1 MNFKIDNISSIYFE
15 NIESG
20 ESFGLQELSDVTKEM
35 YTVSPDEIQDLESI
49 YKTHEVANFTC
60 ENAMINVNLLAKL
73 FTQEKSNTFDIQY
86 TIMVQARKH
95 KKKRINKKWL
105 KRYGYKQQQMI
116 ANGWKLGEYNAQ
128 TGEVEMIKRD
138 WR

>member
-1 MNFKIDNISSIYFE
+1 MDFKTDGIK
-15 NIESG
+15 SG
-20 ESFGLQELSDVTKEM
+20 CINMETGKSFELSDATIEVDTF
-35 YTVSPDEIQDLESI
+35 SPNPDEIVSLESI
-49 YKTHEVANFTC
+49 YKAHEVANFTC

-116 ANGWKLGEYNAQ
+116 ANGWELGEYNAQ
-128 TGEVEMIKRD
+128 TGEVEMVKRD

>member
-1 MNFKIDNISSIYFE
+1 MDFKIDGIK
-15 NIESG
+15 
-20 ESFGLQELSDVTKEM
+20 SFGCINMETGKSFELPDATIEVDTFSPN
-35 YTVSPDEIQDLESI
+35 PDEIVSLESI

-116 ANGWKLGEYNAQ
+116 ANDWKLGEYNAQ
-128 TGEVEMIKRD
+128 TGEVEMVKRD